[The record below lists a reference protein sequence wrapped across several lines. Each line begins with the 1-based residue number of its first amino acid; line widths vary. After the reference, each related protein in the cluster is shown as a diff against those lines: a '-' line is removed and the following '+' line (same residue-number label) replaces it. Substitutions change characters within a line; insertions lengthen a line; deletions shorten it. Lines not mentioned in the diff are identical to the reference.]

1 MSLFPSIKGDWVLA
15 QNSASDAMKE
25 IELQRLH
32 HDSIKGNSNFLAA
45 LDSSEL
51 AAFQARAKARKEN
64 NELQEAMNDL
74 TSALRLNPNNREIR
88 KMLIKVKEDLA
99 TTANSNKKE
108 TWNNNNNESCEQS
121 KSDGN
126 IGMLPIGSNISQN
139 FKYVDDSASQ
149 MSEVSSVTYQSK
161 NQ

>member
-1 MSLFPSIKGDWVLA
+1 
-15 QNSASDAMKE
+15 
-25 IELQRLH
+25 
-32 HDSIKGNSNFLAA
+32 
-45 LDSSEL
+45 
-51 AAFQARAKARKEN
+51 
-64 NELQEAMNDL
+64 MNDL

-126 IGMLPIGSNISQN
+126 IGMLPIGSTISKN

>member
-1 MSLFPSIKGDWVLA
+1 MA

-32 HDSIKGNSNFLAA
+32 HASIEGNSNLLAA

-126 IGMLPIGSNISQN
+126 IGMLPIGSTISKN